1 MEVAR
6 SPQSPGG
13 QPPTIEVRGTR
24 FHAVDERQVVQQ
36 VLRGLASSIGGWI
49 VTPNADILR
58 ICAGD
63 PVAAIFLKQA
73 TCVVADGMPVIWA
86 SRIAGTPLPE
96 RVTGASLIFSI
107 SAALAQQS
115 GSIYLIGGGPGVA
128 DQAALNLATRF
139 SGLRVV
145 GTDSPPYGFEH
156 DPAAVSEI
164 AAGVRATDPDVVFVG
179 LGFPKQER
187 LIGRMRETCPR
198 QWFVGCG
205 AAVPIAAGVV
215 PRAPR
220 WAQRV
225 GIEWLHRLSTE
236 PRRLARR
243 YLVDDVPF
251 VMALLAAAAW
261 QRLTARRRQAPGA
274 PEAHS

>member
-1 MEVAR
+1 MN
-6 SPQSPGG
+6 
-13 QPPTIEVRGTR
+13 
-24 FHAVDERQVVQQ
+24 ERQVVQQ
-36 VLRGLASSIGGWI
+36 VLRGLARSTGGWI

-58 ICAGD
+58 ICAAD
-63 PVAAIFLKQA
+63 PTAAILVKQA
-73 TCVVADGMPVIWA
+73 TWVVADGMPVIWA
-86 SRIAGTPLPE
+86 ARIAGTPLPE

-128 DQAALNLATRF
+128 DQAAVNLATDF

-156 DPAAVSEI
+156 DPAAVFEI
-164 AAGVRATDPDVVFVG
+164 AAGIRATDPDVVFVG

-187 LIGRMRETCPR
+187 LIGRLRETCPR

-205 AAVPIAAGVV
+205 AAVPIAAGVL

-225 GIEWLHRLSTE
+225 GIEWLHRLAIE

-243 YLVDDVPF
+243 YLIDDLPF
-251 VMALLAAAAW
+251 VVALLTAAAW
-261 QRLTARRRQAPGA
+261 HRLTARRRRASGA
-274 PEAHS
+274 SEAHS